1 MDMVRTKVD
10 DIGEDGLY
18 IYQFNNRDRS
28 KIMHSGAGR
37 IHRLMMRPMSLY
49 ESFES
54 KGKISIRELF
64 KNLNLD
70 IDDIESDLS
79 IGDLFFC
86 IVPWRITYFI
96 E

>member
-1 MDMVRTKVD
+1 
-10 DIGEDGLY
+10 
-18 IYQFNNRDRS
+18 
-28 KIMHSGAGR
+28 
-37 IHRLMMRPMSLY
+37 MSLY

-54 KGKISIRELF
+54 KGKISIMELF
-64 KNLNLD
+64 KNPNLD